1 MPTIELW
8 EKTGKGVFRVLHSI
22 RPPIEVV
29 VLEDAR
35 GNQYPIFEGNNEV
48 PVGVYSI
55 LIVRPYA
62 KEDSDVL
69 RHTNCT
75 VEVWHD
81 EDEAYIVNIGDFVG
95 GYIPYMGA
103 NWEKYAQARGDQ
115 LVRPAGWN
123 PISAQ
128 RMLLEAKQ
136 RVG

>member
-1 MPTIELW
+1 M
-8 EKTGKGVFRVLHSI
+8 
-22 RPPIEVV
+22 
-29 VLEDAR
+29 
-35 GNQYPIFEGNNEV
+35 Q
-48 PVGVYSI
+48 
-55 LIVRPYA
+55 
-62 KEDSDVL
+62 
-69 RHTNCT
+69 HTNCT

-81 EDEAYIVNIGDFVG
+81 EDEAHIVNIGVG
-95 GYIPYMGA
+95 GYISCMGA

>member
-1 MPTIELW
+1 MF
-8 EKTGKGVFRVLHSI
+8 GVLHSI
-22 RPPIEVV
+22 GPPAEAV

-35 GNQYPIFEGNNEV
+35 GNRYTIFEGNNEV
-48 PVGVYSI
+48 SAGVYST

-69 RHTNCT
+69 QHTNCT

-81 EDEAYIVNIGDFVG
+81 EDEAHIVNIGVG
-95 GYIPYMGA
+95 GYIPYMCA
-103 NWEKYAQARGDQ
+103 NREKNAQARGDQ
-115 LVRPAGWN
+115 LVRPAGWDA
-123 PISAQ
+123 ISAQ